1 MSQVVG
7 VRFKR
12 AGKVY
17 DFLAEETGLA
27 VGDPVLVETA
37 RGMDVGEVVTRPRDV
52 PEGPAAGE
60 LKRVLRRAHSAD
72 LDRVRANEEKASRA
86 LALCREKAR
95 ARGLD
100 MRPVDAEVAFEGNK
114 VTIYFTSEGRV
125 DFRELVREMAG
136 ALRAR
141 IEFRQIGVRD
151 AAKMLGGLGACG
163 RPLCC
168 ATFLTE
174 FRPVSIRMAKEQHLA
189 LNPAKI
195 SGICGRLMCCLRYEC
210 NGCGASEDAA
220 EEVPAKGAAAGGGA
234 ARACRAGNGGGCAK
248 KPSKR

>member
-17 DFLAEETGLA
+17 DFLAEETGIG
-27 VGDPVLVETA
+27 VGDQVLVETS
-37 RGMDVGEVVTRPRDV
+37 RGTELGEVVTRPRDLAEPP
-52 PEGPAAGE
+52 PEGE
-60 LKRVLRRAHSAD
+60 LKRVLRRAHPGD
-72 LDRVRANEEKASRA
+72 LDRVRANQDKATRA
-86 LALCREKAR
+86 LRLCREKAQ
-95 ARGLD
+95 AHGLD
-100 MRPVDAEVAFEGNK
+100 MRPVDAEVTFDGNK

-125 DFRELVREMAG
+125 DFRELVRELAG

-141 IEFRQIGVRD
+141 VEFRQIGVRD
-151 AAKMLGGLGACG
+151 AAKMLGGLGSCG

-168 ATFLTE
+168 ASFLTE

-195 SGICGRLMCCLRYEC
+195 SGLCGRLMCCLRYESDSAC
-210 NGCGASEDAA
+210 APGEQEEESPKGGAS
-220 EEVPAKGAAAGGGA
+220 
-234 ARACRAGNGGGCAK
+234 AGNGQGRACKPGNGCGCAK
-248 KPSKR
+248 KPSGR